1 MEAKINSA
9 KIYNK
14 PVDGHA
20 PGLRGEDLIKY
31 IDAGISTDH
40 ECFTKEEAIDKLKY
54 GMKIL
59 IREGSAAENFDA
71 LIDLLNDHED
81 EMMFCSDD
89 KHPDSL
95 VKGHINEL
103 CKRAVAKG
111 IDIFKVLKA
120 ASVNPV
126 SHYKMHVGLLQKN
139 DPADFIVVKDLK
151 DFQVVATYIDG
162 VKVAENGVSNIAT
175 SKCEVINNFNCET
188 KNTGDFKCK
197 AEKSAADIIV
207 IEALDGQ
214 LITNK
219 ILVSPKIESGFY
231 VSDIEKDILKMVVIN
246 RYKNAPVAKAFVKN
260 FALTRGAIASS
271 VAHDSHN
278 IIAVGADDESLCKA
292 VNLIIENKGGISCA
306 DTTREAF
313 NKVLPLPVAGL
324 MSNEDGYTVAE
335 KYTAID
341 KAAKALGSELS
352 APFMTLSFMA
362 LLVIPHV
369 KLSDLGL
376 FDGDDFKFI

>member
-1 MEAKINSA
+1 MTS
-9 KIYNK
+9 
-14 PVDGHA
+14 
-20 PGLRGEDLIKY
+20 
-31 IDAGISTDH
+31 
-40 ECFTKEEAIDKLKY
+40 
-54 GMKIL
+54 
-59 IREGSAAENFDA
+59 IR
-71 LIDLLNDHED
+71 IV
-81 EMMFCSDD
+81 
-89 KHPDSL
+89 L

-126 SHYKMHVGLLQKN
+126 SHYKMNVGLLQKN

-306 DTTREAF
+306 DTTREA
-313 NKVLPLPVAGL
+313 V
-324 MSNEDGYTVAE
+324 
-335 KYTAID
+335 
-341 KAAKALGSELS
+341 
-352 APFMTLSFMA
+352 
-362 LLVIPHV
+362 
-369 KLSDLGL
+369 
-376 FDGDDFKFI
+376 